1 MSGADNYFNDRLLH
15 PEDLFVA
22 ALVTVGIV
30 FLIVWALKFI

>member
-30 FLIVWALKFI
+30 LLIVWLVKFV